1 MISANMRL
9 QQIKQFDKSTSSEK
23 MIFLL
28 NPKDTRVLQA
38 LIAWKSTKTQFD
50 KNAMVQ
56 QSCTIQ
62 QLWGCVDVNVREY
75 SITLG
80 CTVQE
85 GITRLKQ
92 LKNLSLI
99 YPDGTINENAR
110 LIVSMYIRKKLND
123 VRGQVNEG

>member
-1 MISANMRL
+1 MRL

>member
-1 MISANMRL
+1 MIDAKTRL
-9 QQIKQFDKSTSSEK
+9 QQIKQIDKANSSQK

-38 LIAWKSTKTQFD
+38 LIAWKSTKIQFD
-50 KNAMVQ
+50 KNLMVQ
-56 QSCTIQ
+56 QECTIQ
-62 QLWGCVDVNVREY
+62 DLWGCVEVNVREY

-80 CTVQE
+80 CPVQQS
-85 GITRLKQ
+85 ITRLKQ

-123 VRGQVNEG
+123 VRGQTNEG